1 MLVTIFGWSPPERK
15 LTLSFQTPITVK
27 LPPTL
32 LPLSEVRVIALPS
45 ASSSPKSCCLAL
57 VLRITTGAAERDSCS
72 VNMRPSCMSGG
83 LIAGQFAPTPRS
95 WTLESSLSRYRD
107 CTLHPICGITSATEL
122 SRPIASISVK
132 VIRGLERHLHVS
144 SEPSHASN
152 VMGQR
157 FT

>member
-27 LPPTL
+27 MLPTL
-32 LPLSEVRVIALPS
+32 FPERAVRVISFPS

-57 VLRITTGAAERDSCS
+57 VLMITTGAAERDSCS
-72 VNMRPSCMSGG
+72 VNRRPSCMSGG
-83 LIAGQFAPTPRS
+83 LIDGQFAPTPRS
-95 WTLESSLSRYRD
+95 WTLESKRSRYLD
-107 CTLHPICGITSATEL
+107 CTFHPICGITSATEL
-122 SRPIASISVK
+122 RRESASISAK
-132 VIRGLERHLHVS
+132 LMRGLERHLHVS